1 MTAPSEK
8 ENGNLSDLMAK
19 VAHEPIGTFLGMHL
33 EELQPG
39 HSRVTMKLKPEYQN
53 FNGFTFGGIIMSV
66 ADQAFGC
73 AVNSF
78 GRPSV
83 ASQFNIHFIA
93 GARPQDELVA
103 ECKVVRTGKRVDVA
117 EIEVVNQEG
126 KLIARATGT
135 AIPLS

>member
-8 ENGNLSDLMAK
+8 ETGDLRALLAK
-19 VAHEPIGTFLGMHL
+19 LERDPVAVFLGMKL
-33 EELQPG
+33 EDLRPG
-39 HSRVTMKLKPEYQN
+39 HSRITMKLKPEYQT
-53 FNGFTFGGIIMSV
+53 FNGFTFGGIIMSI
-66 ADQAFGC
+66 ADQAFAC

-93 GARPQDELVA
+93 GARPGDELVA

-117 EIEVVNQEG
+117 EI
-126 KLIARATGT
+126 
-135 AIPLS
+135 

>member
-1 MTAPSEK
+1 M
-8 ENGNLSDLMAK
+8 
-19 VAHEPIGTFLGMHL
+19 
-33 EELQPG
+33 
-39 HSRVTMKLKPEYQN
+39 
-53 FNGFTFGGIIMSV
+53 
-66 ADQAFGC
+66 
-73 AVNSF
+73 
-78 GRPSV
+78 

-117 EIEVVNQEG
+117 EIEVVTREG